1 MKKDMGIII
10 LAIALAAIAGLY
22 FKSKEFR
29 EISSEMKSEE
39 MSMEESQEYTMQTE
53 EIEPQK
59 NEVPN
64 KEEYKAYFENAK
76 FITVEKVERT
86 IVEDGEG
93 NAQTSYDTYLVS
105 DVSLSNGTDK
115 TDSYAKAMADGK
127 FDEALIESV
136 DFTEAFGTSYAGKD
150 GEELLVDLL
159 TENGFS
165 TDFAGLTFDK
175 DTYELTGQNTFLLEN
190 CAVLEKLLESEVDE
204 VIKKEAY
211 VQVME
216 DKEGNKIPEFFSAQV
231 QYQKG
236 GKTITK
242 SVYLQVTVND
252 YSGRE
257 EV

>member
-1 MKKDMGIII
+1 MKGNKNMVLLMLLLTVAVMITGCGSKMKTSEKLTAEHAILIEEKEAEEEAVISTKQFSSAKD
-10 LAIALAAIAGLY
+10 L
-22 FKSKEFR
+22 
-29 EISSEMKSEE
+29 
-39 MSMEESQEYTMQTE
+39 
-53 EIEPQK
+53 
-59 NEVPN
+59 
-64 KEEYKAYFENAK
+64 
-76 FITVEKVERT
+76 TVEKVERT

-136 DFTEAFGTSYAGKD
+136 DFTEAFGISYAGKD
-150 GEELLVDLL
+150 GQELLQDLL
-159 TENGFS
+159 CANGFS
-165 TDFAGLTFDK
+165 ADFVGLTFDK
-175 DTYELTGQNTFLLEN
+175 DTYELTGQNTFFLKN

>member
-1 MKKDMGIII
+1 MKGNKNMVLLMLLLTVAVMITGCGSKMKTSEKLTAEHAILIEEKEAEEEAVISTKQFSSAKD
-10 LAIALAAIAGLY
+10 L
-22 FKSKEFR
+22 
-29 EISSEMKSEE
+29 
-39 MSMEESQEYTMQTE
+39 
-53 EIEPQK
+53 
-59 NEVPN
+59 
-64 KEEYKAYFENAK
+64 
-76 FITVEKVERT
+76 TVEKVERT

-105 DVSLSNGTDK
+105 DVSLSKGMDK

-136 DFTEAFGTSYAGKD
+136 DFMEAFGTSYAGKD

-165 TDFAGLTFDK
+165 ADFVGLTFDK
-175 DTYELTGQNTFLLEN
+175 DTYELTGQNTYLLKN
-190 CAVLEKLLESEVDE
+190 SAVLDKLLESDADE

>member
-1 MKKDMGIII
+1 MKGNKNMVLLMLLLTVAVMITGCGSKMKTSEKLTAEHAI
-10 LAIALAAIAGLY
+10 LIEE
-22 FKSKEFR
+22 KEA
-29 EISSEMKSEE
+29 EEEAVISTKQFSTA
-39 MSMEESQEYTMQTE
+39 QDL
-53 EIEPQK
+53 
-59 NEVPN
+59 
-64 KEEYKAYFENAK
+64 
-76 FITVEKVERT
+76 TVEKVERT

-136 DFTEAFGTSYAGKD
+136 DFMEAFGTSYAGKD

-165 TDFAGLTFDK
+165 ADFGGLTFDK
-175 DTYELTGQNTFLLEN
+175 DTYELTGQNTFFLKN

-204 VIKKEAY
+204 LIKKEAY

>member
-1 MKKDMGIII
+1 MKGNKNMVLLMLLLTVAVMITGCGSKKKTSEKLTAEHAILIEEKEAEEEAVISTKQFSSAKD
-10 LAIALAAIAGLY
+10 L
-22 FKSKEFR
+22 
-29 EISSEMKSEE
+29 
-39 MSMEESQEYTMQTE
+39 
-53 EIEPQK
+53 
-59 NEVPN
+59 
-64 KEEYKAYFENAK
+64 
-76 FITVEKVERT
+76 TVEKVERT

-136 DFTEAFGTSYAGKD
+136 DFMEAFGTSYAGKD

-165 TDFAGLTFDK
+165 ADFVGLTFDK
-175 DTYELTGQNTFLLEN
+175 DTYELTGQNTFFLKN

>member
-1 MKKDMGIII
+1 MKGNKNMVLLMLLLTVAVMITGCGSKMKTSEKLTAEHAI
-10 LAIALAAIAGLY
+10 LIEE
-22 FKSKEFR
+22 KEA
-29 EISSEMKSEE
+29 EEEAVISTKQFSTA
-39 MSMEESQEYTMQTE
+39 QDL
-53 EIEPQK
+53 
-59 NEVPN
+59 
-64 KEEYKAYFENAK
+64 
-76 FITVEKVERT
+76 TVEKVERT

-105 DVSLSNGTDK
+105 DVSLSNSTDK
-115 TDSYAKAMADGK
+115 TDSYAKAMADGE
-127 FDEALIESV
+127 FDEALIESA

-150 GEELLVDLL
+150 GQELLQDLL
-159 TENGFS
+159 CANGFS

-175 DTYELTGQNTFLLEN
+175 DTYELTGQNTYLLKN
-190 CAVLEKLLESEVDE
+190 SAVLEKLLEPDVDE

-231 QYQKG
+231 QYQKD
-236 GKTITK
+236 GKIITK
-242 SVYLQVTVND
+242 SVYLQMTVND

>member
-1 MKKDMGIII
+1 M
-10 LAIALAAIAGLY
+10 
-22 FKSKEFR
+22 
-29 EISSEMKSEE
+29 
-39 MSMEESQEYTMQTE
+39 
-53 EIEPQK
+53 P
-59 NEVPN
+59 
-64 KEEYKAYFENAK
+64 
-76 FITVEKVERT
+76 
-86 IVEDGEG
+86 EG
-93 NAQTSYDTYLVS
+93 M
-105 DVSLSNGTDK
+105 DK
-115 TDSYAKAMADGK
+115 TDSYAKAMADGE

-136 DFTEAFGTSYAGKD
+136 DFMEAFGTSYAGKD

-165 TDFAGLTFDK
+165 ADFVGLTFDK
-175 DTYELTGQNTFLLEN
+175 DTYELTGQNTYLLKN
-190 CAVLEKLLESEVDE
+190 SAVLDKLLKSDADE

-252 YSGRE
+252 YSSKE

>member
-1 MKKDMGIII
+1 MKGNKNMVLLMLLLTVAVMITGCGSKMKTSEKLTAEHAI
-10 LAIALAAIAGLY
+10 LIEEKEAEEEAVISTKQFSAAQDL
-22 FKSKEFR
+22 
-29 EISSEMKSEE
+29 
-39 MSMEESQEYTMQTE
+39 
-53 EIEPQK
+53 
-59 NEVPN
+59 
-64 KEEYKAYFENAK
+64 
-76 FITVEKVERT
+76 TVEKVERT
-86 IVEDGEG
+86 IIEEGEG
-93 NAQTSYDTYLVS
+93 NSQTTYDTYMVS
-105 DVSLSNGTDK
+105 DVSLSKGTDK

-127 FDEALIESV
+127 FNVDLIETV

-175 DTYELTGQNTFLLEN
+175 DTYELTGQNIFLLNN

-216 DKEGNKIPEFFSAQV
+216 DVEGNKTPEFFSAQV
-231 QYQKG
+231 QYKKD

>member
-1 MKKDMGIII
+1 MKGNKNMVLLMLLLTVAVMITGCGSKMKTSEKLTAEHAI
-10 LAIALAAIAGLY
+10 LI
-22 FKSKEFR
+22 
-29 EISSEMKSEE
+29 EE
-39 MSMEESQEYTMQTE
+39 
-53 EIEPQK
+53 
-59 NEVPN
+59 
-64 KEEYKAYFENAK
+64 KEEEEEAVISTKQFSTAQDL
-76 FITVEKVERT
+76 TVEKVERT

-115 TDSYAKAMADGK
+115 IDSYAKAMADGK

-231 QYQKG
+231 QYQKD
-236 GKTITK
+236 GKIITK

>member
-1 MKKDMGIII
+1 MKGNKNMVLLMLLLTVAVMITGCGSKMKTSEKLTAEHAI
-10 LAIALAAIAGLY
+10 LIEE
-22 FKSKEFR
+22 KEA
-29 EISSEMKSEE
+29 EEEAVISTKQFSTA
-39 MSMEESQEYTMQTE
+39 QDL
-53 EIEPQK
+53 
-59 NEVPN
+59 
-64 KEEYKAYFENAK
+64 
-76 FITVEKVERT
+76 TVEKVERT

-136 DFTEAFGTSYAGKD
+136 DFTEAFGISYAGKD
-150 GEELLVDLL
+150 GQELLQDLL
-159 TENGFS
+159 CANGFS
-165 TDFAGLTFDK
+165 ADFVGLTFDK
-175 DTYELTGQNTFLLEN
+175 DTYELTGQNTFLLKN

>member
-1 MKKDMGIII
+1 MKGNKNMVLLMLLLTVAVMITGCGSKMKTSEKLTAEHAI
-10 LAIALAAIAGLY
+10 LIEE
-22 FKSKEFR
+22 KEA
-29 EISSEMKSEE
+29 EEEAVISTKQFS
-39 MSMEESQEYTMQTE
+39 T
-53 EIEPQK
+53 
-59 NEVPN
+59 
-64 KEEYKAYFENAK
+64 AHDL
-76 FITVEKVERT
+76 TVEKVERT

-150 GEELLVDLL
+150 GQELLQDLL
-159 TENGFS
+159 CANGFS
-165 TDFAGLTFDK
+165 ADFVGLTFDK
-175 DTYELTGQNTFLLEN
+175 DTYELTGQNTFFLKN

>member
-1 MKKDMGIII
+1 MKGNKNMVLLMLLLTVAVMITGCGSKMKTSEKLTAEHAI
-10 LAIALAAIAGLY
+10 LIEE
-22 FKSKEFR
+22 KEA
-29 EISSEMKSEE
+29 EEEAVISTKQFSTA
-39 MSMEESQEYTMQTE
+39 QDL
-53 EIEPQK
+53 
-59 NEVPN
+59 
-64 KEEYKAYFENAK
+64 
-76 FITVEKVERT
+76 TVEKVERT

-136 DFTEAFGTSYAGKD
+136 DFMEAFGTSYAGKD

-165 TDFAGLTFDK
+165 ADFVGLTFDK
-175 DTYELTGQNTFLLEN
+175 DTYELTGQNTFFLKN

>member
-1 MKKDMGIII
+1 MKGNKNMVLLMLLLTVAVMITGCGSKMKTSEKLTAEHAI
-10 LAIALAAIAGLY
+10 LIEE
-22 FKSKEFR
+22 KEA
-29 EISSEMKSEE
+29 EEEAVISTKQFSTA
-39 MSMEESQEYTMQTE
+39 QDL
-53 EIEPQK
+53 
-59 NEVPN
+59 
-64 KEEYKAYFENAK
+64 
-76 FITVEKVERT
+76 TVEKVERT

-105 DVSLSNGTDK
+105 DVSRSNGTDK

-136 DFTEAFGTSYAGKD
+136 DFMEAFGTSYAGKD

-165 TDFAGLTFDK
+165 ADFVGLTFDK
-175 DTYELTGQNTFLLEN
+175 DTYVLTGQNTFFLKN

>member
-1 MKKDMGIII
+1 MKGNKNMVLLMLLLTVAVMITGCGSKMKTSEKLTAEHAI
-10 LAIALAAIAGLY
+10 LIEE
-22 FKSKEFR
+22 KEA
-29 EISSEMKSEE
+29 EEEAVISTKQFSTA
-39 MSMEESQEYTMQTE
+39 QDL
-53 EIEPQK
+53 
-59 NEVPN
+59 
-64 KEEYKAYFENAK
+64 
-76 FITVEKVERT
+76 TVEKVERT

-136 DFTEAFGTSYAGKD
+136 DFTEAFGISYAGKD
-150 GEELLVDLL
+150 GQELLQDLL
-159 TENGFS
+159 CANGFS
-165 TDFAGLTFDK
+165 ADFVGLTFDK
-175 DTYELTGQNTFLLEN
+175 DTYELTGQNTFFLKN

>member
-1 MKKDMGIII
+1 MKGNKNMVLLMLLSTVAVMITGCGSKMKTSEKLTAEHAILIEEKEAEEEAVISTKQFSSAKD
-10 LAIALAAIAGLY
+10 L
-22 FKSKEFR
+22 
-29 EISSEMKSEE
+29 
-39 MSMEESQEYTMQTE
+39 
-53 EIEPQK
+53 
-59 NEVPN
+59 
-64 KEEYKAYFENAK
+64 
-76 FITVEKVERT
+76 TVEKVERT

-136 DFTEAFGTSYAGKD
+136 DFMEAFGTSYAGKD

-165 TDFAGLTFDK
+165 ADFVGLTFDK
-175 DTYELTGQNTFLLEN
+175 DTYELTGQNTYLLKN
-190 CAVLEKLLESEVDE
+190 SAVLDKLLESDADE

-231 QYQKG
+231 QYKKD

>member
-1 MKKDMGIII
+1 MKGNKNMVLLMLLLTVAVMITGCGSKMKTSEKLTAEHAILIEEKEAEEEAIISTKQFSTAQD
-10 LAIALAAIAGLY
+10 L
-22 FKSKEFR
+22 
-29 EISSEMKSEE
+29 
-39 MSMEESQEYTMQTE
+39 
-53 EIEPQK
+53 
-59 NEVPN
+59 
-64 KEEYKAYFENAK
+64 
-76 FITVEKVERT
+76 TVEKVERT

-165 TDFAGLTFDK
+165 ADFVGLTFDK
-175 DTYELTGQNTFLLEN
+175 DTYELTGQNTYLLKN
-190 CAVLEKLLESEVDE
+190 SAVLDKLLESDADE

-216 DKEGNKIPEFFSAQV
+216 DVEGTKTPEFFSAQV
-231 QYQKG
+231 QYKKD

-242 SVYLQVTVND
+242 SVYLQVMVND

>member
-1 MKKDMGIII
+1 MKGNKNMVLLMLLLTVAVMITGCGSKMKTSEKLTAEHAILIEEKEAEEEAVISTKQFSSAKD
-10 LAIALAAIAGLY
+10 L
-22 FKSKEFR
+22 
-29 EISSEMKSEE
+29 
-39 MSMEESQEYTMQTE
+39 
-53 EIEPQK
+53 
-59 NEVPN
+59 
-64 KEEYKAYFENAK
+64 
-76 FITVEKVERT
+76 TVEKVERT

-136 DFTEAFGTSYAGKD
+136 DFMEAFGTSYAGKD

-165 TDFAGLTFDK
+165 ADFVGLTFDK
-175 DTYELTGQNTFLLEN
+175 DTYELTGQNTFFLKN

>member
-1 MKKDMGIII
+1 MKGNKNMVLLMLLLTVAVMITGCGSKMKTSEKLTAEHAI
-10 LAIALAAIAGLY
+10 LIEE
-22 FKSKEFR
+22 KEA
-29 EISSEMKSEE
+29 EEEAVISTKQFSTA
-39 MSMEESQEYTMQTE
+39 QDL
-53 EIEPQK
+53 
-59 NEVPN
+59 
-64 KEEYKAYFENAK
+64 
-76 FITVEKVERT
+76 TVEKVERT

-231 QYQKG
+231 QYQKD
-236 GKTITK
+236 GKIITK

-252 YSGRE
+252 NSGRE

>member
-1 MKKDMGIII
+1 MKGNKNMVLLMLLLTVAVMITGCGSKMKTSEKLTAEHAI
-10 LAIALAAIAGLY
+10 LIEE
-22 FKSKEFR
+22 KEA
-29 EISSEMKSEE
+29 EEEAVISTKQFS
-39 MSMEESQEYTMQTE
+39 T
-53 EIEPQK
+53 
-59 NEVPN
+59 
-64 KEEYKAYFENAK
+64 AHDL
-76 FITVEKVERT
+76 TVEKVERT
-86 IVEDGEG
+86 IIEDGEG

-136 DFTEAFGTSYAGKD
+136 DFTEAFGISYAGKD
-150 GEELLVDLL
+150 GQELLQDLL
-159 TENGFS
+159 CANGFS
-165 TDFAGLTFDK
+165 ADFVGLTFDK
-175 DTYELTGQNTFLLEN
+175 DTYELTGQNTFFLKN

>member
-1 MKKDMGIII
+1 MKGNKNMVLLMLLLTVAVMITGCGSKMKTSEKLTAEHAI
-10 LAIALAAIAGLY
+10 LI
-22 FKSKEFR
+22 
-29 EISSEMKSEE
+29 EE
-39 MSMEESQEYTMQTE
+39 
-53 EIEPQK
+53 
-59 NEVPN
+59 
-64 KEEYKAYFENAK
+64 KEEEEEAVISTKQFSTAQDL
-76 FITVEKVERT
+76 TVEKVERT

-231 QYQKG
+231 QYQKD
-236 GKTITK
+236 GKIITK

>member
-1 MKKDMGIII
+1 MKGNKNMVLLMLLLTVAVMITGCGSKMKTSEKLTAEHAI
-10 LAIALAAIAGLY
+10 LIEE
-22 FKSKEFR
+22 KEA
-29 EISSEMKSEE
+29 EEEAVISTKQFS
-39 MSMEESQEYTMQTE
+39 T
-53 EIEPQK
+53 
-59 NEVPN
+59 
-64 KEEYKAYFENAK
+64 AHDL
-76 FITVEKVERT
+76 TVEKVERT

-115 TDSYAKAMADGK
+115 TDSYAKAMADGE

-136 DFTEAFGTSYAGKD
+136 DFMEAFGTSYAGKD

-165 TDFAGLTFDK
+165 ADFVGLTFDK
-175 DTYELTGQNTFLLEN
+175 DTYELTGQNTYLLKN
-190 CAVLEKLLESEVDE
+190 SAVLDKLLESDADE

>member
-1 MKKDMGIII
+1 MKGNKNMVLLMLLLTVAVMITGCGSKMKTSEKLTAEHAILIEEKEAEEEAVISTKQFSSAKD
-10 LAIALAAIAGLY
+10 L
-22 FKSKEFR
+22 
-29 EISSEMKSEE
+29 
-39 MSMEESQEYTMQTE
+39 
-53 EIEPQK
+53 
-59 NEVPN
+59 
-64 KEEYKAYFENAK
+64 
-76 FITVEKVERT
+76 TVEKVERT

-136 DFTEAFGTSYAGKD
+136 DFMEAFGTSYAGKD
-150 GEELLVDLL
+150 GQELLQDLL
-159 TENGFS
+159 CANGFS
-165 TDFAGLTFDK
+165 ADFVGLTFDK
-175 DTYELTGQNTFLLEN
+175 DTYELTGQNTYLLKN
-190 CAVLEKLLESEVDE
+190 SAVLDKLLESDADE

>member
-1 MKKDMGIII
+1 MKGNKNMVLLMLLLTVAVMITGCGSKMKTSEKLTAEHAILIEEKEAEEEAVISTKQFSSAKD
-10 LAIALAAIAGLY
+10 L
-22 FKSKEFR
+22 
-29 EISSEMKSEE
+29 
-39 MSMEESQEYTMQTE
+39 
-53 EIEPQK
+53 
-59 NEVPN
+59 
-64 KEEYKAYFENAK
+64 
-76 FITVEKVERT
+76 TVEKVERT

-165 TDFAGLTFDK
+165 ADFVGLTFDK
-175 DTYELTGQNTFLLEN
+175 DTYELTGQNTYLLKN
-190 CAVLEKLLESEVDE
+190 SAVLDKLLESDADE

>member
-1 MKKDMGIII
+1 MKGNKNMVLLMLLLTVAVMITGCGSKMKTSEKLTAEHAILIEEKEAEEEAVISTKQFSSAKD
-10 LAIALAAIAGLY
+10 L
-22 FKSKEFR
+22 
-29 EISSEMKSEE
+29 
-39 MSMEESQEYTMQTE
+39 
-53 EIEPQK
+53 
-59 NEVPN
+59 
-64 KEEYKAYFENAK
+64 
-76 FITVEKVERT
+76 TVEKVERT
-86 IVEDGEG
+86 IVEEGEG
-93 NAQTSYDTYLVS
+93 NSQTTYDTYMVS
-105 DVSLSNGTDK
+105 DVSLSKGTDK

-127 FDEALIESV
+127 FNVDLIETV

-175 DTYELTGQNTFLLEN
+175 DTYELTGQNTFLLKN

-216 DKEGNKIPEFFSAQV
+216 DKEENKTPEFFSAQV
-231 QYQKG
+231 QYKKD

>member
-1 MKKDMGIII
+1 M
-10 LAIALAAIAGLY
+10 
-22 FKSKEFR
+22 
-29 EISSEMKSEE
+29 
-39 MSMEESQEYTMQTE
+39 
-53 EIEPQK
+53 
-59 NEVPN
+59 
-64 KEEYKAYFENAK
+64 
-76 FITVEKVERT
+76 
-86 IVEDGEG
+86 
-93 NAQTSYDTYLVS
+93 
-105 DVSLSNGTDK
+105 
-115 TDSYAKAMADGK
+115 
-127 FDEALIESV
+127 
-136 DFTEAFGTSYAGKD
+136 EAFGTSYAGKD

-165 TDFAGLTFDK
+165 ADFVGLTFDK
-175 DTYELTGQNTFLLEN
+175 DTYELTGQNTYLLKN
-190 CAVLEKLLESEVDE
+190 SAVLDKLLESDADE

-231 QYQKG
+231 QYKKN

>member
-1 MKKDMGIII
+1 MKGNKNMVLLMLLLTVAVMITGCGSKMKTSEKLTAEHAILIEEKEAEEEAVISTKQFSSAKD
-10 LAIALAAIAGLY
+10 L
-22 FKSKEFR
+22 
-29 EISSEMKSEE
+29 
-39 MSMEESQEYTMQTE
+39 
-53 EIEPQK
+53 
-59 NEVPN
+59 
-64 KEEYKAYFENAK
+64 
-76 FITVEKVERT
+76 TVEKVERT

-136 DFTEAFGTSYAGKD
+136 DFTEAFGISYAGKD
-150 GEELLVDLL
+150 GQELLQDLL
-159 TENGFS
+159 CANGFS
-165 TDFAGLTFDK
+165 ADFAGLTFDK
-175 DTYELTGQNTFLLEN
+175 DTYELTGQNTFFLKN

-231 QYQKG
+231 QYKKD

>member
-1 MKKDMGIII
+1 MKGNKNMVLLMLLLTVAVMITGCGSKMKTSEKLTAEHAILIEEKEAEEEAVISTKQFSSAKD
-10 LAIALAAIAGLY
+10 L
-22 FKSKEFR
+22 
-29 EISSEMKSEE
+29 
-39 MSMEESQEYTMQTE
+39 
-53 EIEPQK
+53 
-59 NEVPN
+59 
-64 KEEYKAYFENAK
+64 
-76 FITVEKVERT
+76 TVEKVERT
-86 IVEDGEG
+86 IVEDGER

-115 TDSYAKAMADGK
+115 TDSYAKAMADGE

-136 DFTEAFGTSYAGKD
+136 DFMEAFGTSYAGKD

-165 TDFAGLTFDK
+165 ADFVGLTFDK
-175 DTYELTGQNTFLLEN
+175 DTYELTGQNTYLLKN
-190 CAVLEKLLESEVDE
+190 SAVLDKLLESDADE

>member
-1 MKKDMGIII
+1 MKGNKNMVLLMLLLTVAVMITGCGSKMKTSEKLTAEHAILIEEKEAEEEAVISTKQFSSAKD
-10 LAIALAAIAGLY
+10 L
-22 FKSKEFR
+22 
-29 EISSEMKSEE
+29 
-39 MSMEESQEYTMQTE
+39 
-53 EIEPQK
+53 
-59 NEVPN
+59 
-64 KEEYKAYFENAK
+64 
-76 FITVEKVERT
+76 TVEKVERT

-216 DKEGNKIPEFFSAQV
+216 DVEGNKTPEFFSAQV
-231 QYQKG
+231 QYKKD

-242 SVYLQVTVND
+242 SVYLQVMVND

>member
-1 MKKDMGIII
+1 MKGNKNMVLLMLLLTVVVMITGCGSKMKTSEKLTAEHAI
-10 LAIALAAIAGLY
+10 LIEEKEAEEEAVISTKQFSAAQDL
-22 FKSKEFR
+22 
-29 EISSEMKSEE
+29 
-39 MSMEESQEYTMQTE
+39 
-53 EIEPQK
+53 
-59 NEVPN
+59 
-64 KEEYKAYFENAK
+64 
-76 FITVEKVERT
+76 TVEKVERT
-86 IVEDGEG
+86 IIEEGEG
-93 NAQTSYDTYLVS
+93 NSQTTYDTYMVS
-105 DVSLSNGTDK
+105 DVSLSKGTDK

-127 FDEALIESV
+127 FNVDLIETV

-175 DTYELTGQNTFLLEN
+175 DTYELTGQNTYLLKN
-190 CAVLEKLLESEVDE
+190 SVVLDKLLESDADE

-231 QYQKG
+231 QYKKD

>member
-1 MKKDMGIII
+1 MKGNKNMVLLMLLLTVAVMITGCGSKMKTSEKLTAEHAI
-10 LAIALAAIAGLY
+10 LIEE
-22 FKSKEFR
+22 KEA
-29 EISSEMKSEE
+29 EEEAVISTKQFSTA
-39 MSMEESQEYTMQTE
+39 QDL
-53 EIEPQK
+53 
-59 NEVPN
+59 
-64 KEEYKAYFENAK
+64 
-76 FITVEKVERT
+76 TVEKVERT

-136 DFTEAFGTSYAGKD
+136 DFMEAFGTSYAGKD

-165 TDFAGLTFDK
+165 ADFVGLTFDK
-175 DTYELTGQNTFLLEN
+175 DTYELTGQNTYLLKN
-190 CAVLEKLLESEVDE
+190 SAVLDKLLESDADE

-231 QYQKG
+231 QYKKD